1 MNLNSE
7 QYKQLWEQAK
17 AFARDAIKTAFERLP
32 GTDGVARE
40 QFAVEFALSKL
51 ESVDQSLPVIGKFMD
66 LPLVD
71 WAEREAV
78 KQLVRALVRR
88 EYAAMQITA
97 LLGRPITQP
106 VEGPVAE
113 SKEENA

>member
-1 MNLNSE
+1 MKLNSGNF
-7 QYKQLWEQAK
+7 QQVWELAK
-17 AFARDAIKTAFERLP
+17 DFARDAIKNAFERLP

-40 QFAVEFALSKL
+40 QFAVEFALGKL

-66 LPLVD
+66 LPMVD

-88 EYAAMQITA
+88 EYAAMQIEA
-97 LLGRPITQP
+97 LVSRPITQP

-113 SKEENA
+113 IKEEQA